1 MCQKFLLRLN
11 NIQFMDMLRFDL
23 SIHLLMDIDCFYLLA
38 VVSNAAMNTA
48 VQIFLQDL
56 SDLLNTYGNF

>member
-1 MCQKFLLRLN
+1 
-11 NIQFMDMLRFDL
+11 MDMLRFDL